1 MSTEQIEER
10 LARLERE
17 MAELRERIEARDRPW
32 WERLPKIDPQ
42 MFDEMQPYSG
52 YIRQTA
58 TLRRTI
64 GNPVTRSP
72 SRTIGN
78 ELPPRY

>member
-42 MFDEMQPYSG
+42 MFDEMQPYSE
-52 YIRQTA
+52 YIRQTGDA
-58 TLRRTI
+58 
-64 GNPVTRSP
+64 
-72 SRTIGN
+72 
-78 ELPPRY
+78 PPDDWKPGDPIPEPDYWK